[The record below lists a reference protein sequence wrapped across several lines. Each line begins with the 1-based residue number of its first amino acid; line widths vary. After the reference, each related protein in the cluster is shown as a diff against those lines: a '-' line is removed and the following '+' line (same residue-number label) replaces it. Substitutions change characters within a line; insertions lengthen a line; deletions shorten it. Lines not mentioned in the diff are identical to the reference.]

1 MLMRHDLLRPL
12 LAASVALLA
21 AAVPAQELRRAALE
35 ADFVAVARHQS
46 QREHES
52 SYELHTLEIVRAVAG
67 ASDKAPKAVVVIDY
81 VDVRRAMRPGT
92 PTKREGQTQSPLQ
105 LYCLQDASREAKAL
119 SLPAANGPYFT
130 LSQRAGSNPIVGD
143 DLDADPTM
151 RFCSLLFAS
160 EAGRAPQEIASQL
173 VTFALQDHAATR
185 IEAAKLLT
193 ERPLVAARVTDLQW
207 GDLLARTS
215 AETAD
220 SDYKLALFELCAT
233 RRMPGLVDAM
243 MVSLDKERSP
253 RFARAVGALCAAT
266 LGDDAARPMVE
277 RLRNTAEPE
286 ARKSLLLALG
296 ATKSKQAL
304 EALLKLKQVAGS
316 DPAIEAALREHART
330 EDAEAKDAASDK
342 KPIAPQPP
350 RDGGQRD

>member
-1 MLMRHDLLRPL
+1 MPMRNDLLRPL
-12 LAASVALLA
+12 LAASVVLLA
-21 AAVPAQELRRAALE
+21 AAAPAQELRRAALE

-46 QREHES
+46 QREHEG
-52 SYELHTLEIVRAVAG
+52 SYAFHTLQIERAIQG
-67 ASDKAPKAVVVIDY
+67 ASDKPPTRVVVIDY
-81 VDVRRAMRPGT
+81 LDVRRAMRPGDAK
-92 PTKREGQTQSPLQ
+92 KREGQAPSPLQ

-119 SLPAANGPYFT
+119 ALPAADGPYFT
-130 LSQRAGSNPIVGD
+130 MSQRAGSNPIVSD
-143 DLDADPTM
+143 DLDADPTL

-160 EAGRAPQEIASQL
+160 EAGRAPQETASQL
-173 VTFALQDHAATR
+173 VAFALQDHAATR

-220 SDYKLALFELCAT
+220 AEYKLALFELCAT

-266 LGDDAARPMVE
+266 LGDDAARPMIE

-296 ATKSKQAL
+296 ATKCKQAL

-330 EDAEAKDAASDK
+330 EADDAKDAESDK